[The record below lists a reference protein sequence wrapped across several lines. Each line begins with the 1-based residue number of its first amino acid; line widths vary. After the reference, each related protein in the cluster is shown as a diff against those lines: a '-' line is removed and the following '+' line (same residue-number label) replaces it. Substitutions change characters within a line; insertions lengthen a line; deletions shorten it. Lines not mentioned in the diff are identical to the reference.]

1 MESNDHPVPLHVY
14 AAART
19 TWASYFRAL
28 WQHRSM
34 ITVLAYRDWR
44 IKYAQ
49 TLLGVGWSA
58 LQPLA
63 TLVIFT
69 FFFQRV
75 VDISR
80 NLTYP
85 YPFFAFSGLLCWQY
99 FSFHVNQG
107 GISLIYATDLIK
119 KISFPKLVI
128 PLSKSLAGL
137 ADFGTA
143 LVLLFCLMAWYG
155 ITPGVRLFLLP
166 LAIVLQMLLGLSVS
180 IWLSALTVRFRDL
193 QHILPHL
200 INFGIW
206 LTPVFYPGTLIPG
219 RYAFILHLNP
229 VAGVIQF
236 FRWCLVKGE
245 SFDAN
250 YGWGLLLL
258 FLLLLSGLYF
268 FRRTEDYM
276 SDYL

>member
-1 MESNDHPVPLHVY
+1 MFVY
-14 AAART
+14 AAGRD
-19 TWASYFRAL
+19 TWASYFSAV
-28 WQHRSM
+28 WKHRSM
-34 ITVLAYRDWR
+34 IRVLAYRDWR

-49 TLLGVGWSA
+49 TLLGVGWSV
-58 LQPLA
+58 LQPLV

-69 FFFQRV
+69 FFFQKV
-75 VDISR
+75 VDISK
-80 NLTYP
+80 NLSYP
-85 YPFFAFSGLLCWQY
+85 YPFFAFSGLMCWQY

-128 PLSKSLAGL
+128 PFSKSLAGL

-155 ITPGVRLFLLP
+155 ITPGVRWLLLP
-166 LAIVLQMLLGLSVS
+166 LAVVLQMLLGLSVS

-206 LTPVFYPGTLIPG
+206 LTPVFYPSTLIPG
-219 RYAFILHLNP
+219 RFAFILHLNP

-236 FRWCLVKGE
+236 FRWCLVEGE
-245 SFDAN
+245 SFEAS
-250 YGWGLLLL
+250 YGGGLLLL
-258 FLLLLSGLYF
+258 FLLLVSGLYF